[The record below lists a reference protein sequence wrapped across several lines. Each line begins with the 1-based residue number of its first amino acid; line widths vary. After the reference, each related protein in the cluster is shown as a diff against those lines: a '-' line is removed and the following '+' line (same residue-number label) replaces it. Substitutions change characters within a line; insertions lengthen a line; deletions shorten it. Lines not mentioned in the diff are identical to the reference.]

1 MSPALEGASSISQ
14 GCRKPGAGCGGRKE
28 DPGHLAAAGSTGPA
42 FLNAP
47 SFLPPSCPIMSH
59 RCCLGGHGRKSRS
72 SASTVRPM
80 PPFSGQTQVS
90 FVART
95 PLFLRVK
102 GQVALSLPVVLA
114 RALWVPMAGSWPAR
128 GSCFHPG
135 GPWRPDPQTSLK
147 SGSRALGPLPGS
159 PPRVSAASC
168 TYHVWCPLEPT
179 PALNP
184 ACRGPC
190 VAPLPSGL
198 SPLSEPVCTR
208 AVRGRRGR
216 EAGPGA
222 PRGVRAVRG
231 WDGCLQAPA
240 GCHQSE
246 P

>member
-1 MSPALEGASSISQ
+1 ML
-14 GCRKPGAGCGGRKE
+14 
-28 DPGHLAAAGSTGPA
+28 
-42 FLNAP
+42 
-47 SFLPPSCPIMSH
+47 SH
-59 RCCLGGHGRKSRS
+59 CL
-72 SASTVRPM
+72 
-80 PPFSGQTQVS
+80 
-90 FVART
+90 
-95 PLFLRVK
+95 
-102 GQVALSLPVVLA
+102 
-114 RALWVPMAGSWPAR
+114 WSWPAR
-128 GSCFHPG
+128 CGCRWPG
-135 GPWRPDPQTSLK
+135 PGLPGALAFTLEALWRPGPQTSLK

-198 SPLSEPVCTR
+198 SPLSEPVCTW

-246 P
+246 PRCAALSGVCGMQPPPRSFGATHTLPLLVERRRRAVAHLCVPFHHVAAKDVPSRARR